1 MENTPK
7 NILLVDDD
15 QGFLAMLAGEL
26 RDFNNNF
33 SILTAENGNKA
44 LKVLESAHVD
54 LVVTDLN
61 MPVMN
66 GYDLLSHMKKKYP
79 NIPVIV
85 ISGFLYPGLE
95 ATLRTLG
102 ASQSLD
108 KPSLS
113 VNALGEMILKRW
125 QGIQVEEKGGEEGAT
140 STGLD
145 FVNS

>member
-1 MENTPK
+1 
-7 NILLVDDD
+7 
-15 QGFLAMLAGEL
+15 MLAGEL

-113 VNALGEMILKRW
+113 VNALGEIILKRW